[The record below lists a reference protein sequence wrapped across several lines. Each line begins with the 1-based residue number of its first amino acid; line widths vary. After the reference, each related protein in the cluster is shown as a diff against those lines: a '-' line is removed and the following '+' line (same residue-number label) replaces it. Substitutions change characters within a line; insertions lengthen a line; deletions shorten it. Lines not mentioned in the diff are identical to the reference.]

1 MYAPPRCWGT
11 RDPRGLRGQ
20 RLQHFH
26 FHDGEVWSSLPCP
39 PARAPRPFRV
49 GITGPTQNEDI
60 QNLFHHCY
68 SSRFWKGR
76 WSVAMSQRNLPQQQ
90 QQQLSQEGR
99 GSDEIGGGGSSQ
111 APPPRQLPPSAHR
124 PARRARAG
132 MRSGG
137 QLSGTPSQAA
147 PTPSTSPSRK
157 GRGSDEIRGA
167 ALRRPLP
174 GSSHLPPGLVLGCE
188 RWL

>member
-26 FHDGEVWSSLPCP
+26 FHDGEVGSSLPCP
-39 PARAPRPFRV
+39 PTRAPRPFRV

-90 QQQLSQEGR
+90 KQHLRPEGR
-99 GSDEIGGGGSSQ
+99 GSDEIGGG
-111 APPPRQLPPSAHR
+111 
-124 PARRARAG
+124 
-132 MRSGG
+132 
-137 QLSGTPSQAA
+137 QLSGAPSQAA

-157 GRGSDEIRGA
+157 GRGSDEIRWA
-167 ALRRPLP
+167 ALRHPLP